1 MTRPLHLCEDRVK
14 IKPLRSIYQMAE
26 KQAVNRSAFIESH
39 RLTIN
44 GALLIS
50 GPDLQAPILFD
61 RSLDIS
67 SVFKEG
73 NASQIQWL
81 QLLCARC
88 PTAAAATRIR
98 ISRGGVRSWEIAI
111 LIALCIKLDCS
122 GLELIAM
129 LYKK

>member
-1 MTRPLHLCEDRVK
+1 VTPPLHLCEDRVK

-50 GPDLQAPILFD
+50 GPDLQA
-61 RSLDIS
+61 RDIS

-81 QLLCARC
+81 QLLCATS
-88 PTAAAATRIR
+88 PTAPEPTRIR
-98 ISRGGVRSWEIAI
+98 RREVFGPGR
-111 LIALCIKLDCS
+111 
-122 GLELIAM
+122 
-129 LYKK
+129 